1 MGARTIST
9 TLDGVEA
16 LVAAEIA
23 PKLEYLVPPDD
34 GSVDVLEVE
43 TAHPTVYQ
51 SFVPGRERLE
61 RGQLQAPSIAVQLLG
76 GDDSASGSRTLNMRL
91 VLTIWA
97 PGHYDADGFHRDQDG
112 WRDLHNGLDAMAVAV
127 GSAEVIAGCT
137 VALARGVRFGYF
149 DIDGEIPDLYPY
161 WMGKVDFE
169 LAGAY
174 PANKRFENLL

>member
-1 MGARTIST
+1 MTPRTISK
-9 TLDGVEA
+9 TLDD
-16 LVAAEIA
+16 VAAWVASEIA

-34 GSVDVLEVE
+34 GSVGGFEVE
-43 TAHPTVYQ
+43 TAHPVVYQ
-51 SFVPGRERLE
+51 SFVPGKERLTQ
-61 RGQLQAPSIAVQLLG
+61 GQLQAPSIAVQLLG
-76 GDDSASGSRTLNMRL
+76 GSDASSGNRTLNVRL

-127 GSAEVIAGCT
+127 GSAEVIAGCA
-137 VALARGVRFGYF
+137 VNLSRGVQFGYF
-149 DIDGEIPDLYPY
+149 DIEGEIPDLYPY

-169 LAGAY
+169 LTGAY